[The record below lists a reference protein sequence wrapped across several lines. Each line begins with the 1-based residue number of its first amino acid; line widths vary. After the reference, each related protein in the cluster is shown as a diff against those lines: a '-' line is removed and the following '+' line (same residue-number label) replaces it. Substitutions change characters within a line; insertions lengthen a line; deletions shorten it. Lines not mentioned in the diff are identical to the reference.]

1 MGTARREAPHDAD
14 ELDGLPPLDGDGT
27 DGPESPIAAGDDL
40 AAALEREEDE
50 GGGGLDDS
58 TPASDGRSVDA
69 DSDDLADPSAREG
82 AAWLEEPSDNQ
93 ALDIGGYDLVHGTLE
108 GVQERAARTPDGP
121 EPVDDAVEPLLPDED
136 FAAGERAEGLDP
148 TAEDGPLDAD
158 EELREGDLPALDAD
172 EQDTGGDD
180 ASLLDER
187 LADGEIHAPV
197 GVPWSPSPWARVGAP
212 VGLRRVSAL
221 ACVRRGALVACQ
233 GDAGDVLLQIDL
245 EGGKQAV
252 RARGLG
258 SGPVSALAAG
268 GAWVAAVVD
277 EAGLSA
283 SGNGGLFLSCN
294 GADQFEALAGDVRVS
309 QAAIAGARMWV
320 TTQSG
325 GLASLPLA
333 PDPPEADAN
342 HAVEGPLGRHDVPD
356 TVATLAI
363 HGADGVVALGVDRA
377 GRPAALV
384 WGTAIGEIR
393 REAIE
398 LVPHAR
404 PVGGERP
411 ERRGEARVAARAS
424 FVAVAWGGAV
434 YRRGARGAWQRFGWD
449 GTVTA
454 LTFVDDDGTLLA
466 ATYSSEDEA
475 TALVRVDP
483 AGRPEVVAL
492 VGLVGASI
500 EDPDCDGRVMALA
513 CDDAHGVVWLAGGF
527 GIAAFA
533 GSSRV

>member
-1 MGTARREAPHDAD
+1 MGTARRETPRDAD
-14 ELDGLPPLDGDGT
+14 ELDGLPPLDGDGS
-27 DGPESPIAAGDDL
+27 DGPESPIAEGDDL
-40 AAALEREEDE
+40 ATTLEHEEE
-50 GGGGLDDS
+50 AGRGGLDDS
-58 TPASDGRSVDA
+58 TPASDGQSVDA
-69 DSDDLADPSAREG
+69 DSDDLADANAREG
-82 AAWLEEPSDNQ
+82 AWLDEPSDNQ
-93 ALDIGGYDLVHGTLE
+93 ALDIGGYDLVHGSLE
-108 GVQERAARTPDGP
+108 RLQERPVRAPDGL
-121 EPVDDAVEPLLPDED
+121 EPAEPADDAVESPVPDED

-172 EQDTGGDD
+172 DQDTGGDD

-187 LADGEIHAPV
+187 LADGESPAPV
-197 GVPWSPSPWARVGAP
+197 GVPWSASPWARVGAP

-221 ACVRRGALVACQ
+221 ACVRRGALVACR
-233 GDAGDVLLQIDL
+233 GDAGDALLQIDL

-252 RARGLG
+252 HARGLG
-258 SGPVSALAAG
+258 PGPVSALAAQ

-277 EAGLSA
+277 EAGLNASA
-283 SGNGGLFLSCN
+283 KGGLFLARN
-294 GADQFEALAGDVRVS
+294 GADQFEALADDVQVAD
-309 QAAIAGARMWV
+309 AAIAGARLWV

-325 GLASLPLA
+325 GLASLAL
-333 PDPPEADAN
+333 DPEADAN
-342 HAVEGPLGRHDVPD
+342 RAVEGPLERHEVPD
-356 TVATLAI
+356 TVAALAAD
-363 HGADGVVALGVDRA
+363 GAGGVVALGVDRD
-377 GRPAALV
+377 GRPAALLR
-384 WGTAIGEIR
+384 GTAAGELR

-398 LVPHAR
+398 LTPSAR
-404 PVGGERP
+404 PSGDERTD
-411 ERRGEARVAARAS
+411 RWGEARVAARAS
-424 FVAVAWGGAV
+424 FEAVAWRGAV
-434 YRRGARGAWQRFGWD
+434 YRRSAPGAWQRFGWD
-449 GTVTA
+449 GIVTA

-500 EDPDCDGRVMALA
+500 EDPDCDGRASALA

-533 GSSRV
+533 GSSKV

>member
-1 MGTARREAPHDAD
+1 MGTARHEPTHDAD
-14 ELDGLPPLDGDGT
+14 ELEGLPPLDGDGT

-40 AAALEREEDE
+40 ATALEREEQE
-50 GGGGLDDS
+50 GGEGLDDS
-58 TPASDGRSVDA
+58 TPASDGQNVDD
-69 DSDDLADPSAREG
+69 DSDDLADPSARED
-82 AAWLEEPSDNQ
+82 AWVGEPSDNQ

-108 GVQERAARTPDGP
+108 RAEERAGRAPDGP
-121 EPVDDAVEPLLPDED
+121 EPVDDSLEPPVPDEE

-148 TAEDGPLDAD
+148 AAEDGPVDAD

-172 EQDTGGDD
+172 DQDTGGDD

-187 LADGEIHAPV
+187 LAEGESHAPV
-197 GVPWSPSPWARVGAP
+197 GVLWSTSPGARVGAP
-212 VGLRRVSAL
+212 VGLRRVSAV
-221 ACVRRGALVACQ
+221 ACVRRGALVACR
-233 GDAGDVLLQIDL
+233 GDEGGAVVQIDL

-258 SGPVSALAAG
+258 PGSVRVLAAKG
-268 GAWVAAVVD
+268 PWVAAVVE
-277 EAGLSA
+277 EAGLNASA
-283 SGNGGLFLSCN
+283 NGGLFLSRN
-294 GADQFEALAGDVRVS
+294 GADQFEALAGDAQVVD
-309 QAAIAGARMWV
+309 AAISGTRLWV

-325 GLASLPLA
+325 GLASLDLGH
-333 PDPPEADAN
+333 EADAN
-342 HAVEGPLGRHDVPD
+342 RAVEGPLERHEVPD
-356 TVATLAI
+356 TVAALATD
-363 HGADGVVALGVDRA
+363 GADGVVALGVDRD

-384 WGTAIGEIR
+384 RGTIAGEIR

-398 LVPHAR
+398 LPSAR
-404 PVGGERP
+404 PAGDERTD
-411 ERRGEARVAARAS
+411 RRGEARVAARAS
-424 FVAVAWGGAV
+424 FVALAWGGAV
-434 YRRGARGAWQRFGWD
+434 YRRSARGAWQRFGWD

-492 VGLVGASI
+492 VGLVGLVGASI
-500 EDPDCDGRVMALA
+500 EDPDCDGRVLALA

-533 GSSRV
+533 GSSKV